1 VTSATWAIRAAAM
14 HGVIGRPMGLPE
26 WILIGDE
33 RSFSGLFRNDPVN
46 LSG

>member
-1 VTSATWAIRAAAM
+1 VNSATWAILAAAM
-14 HGVIGRPMGLPE
+14 QGVSGRPMGVPE
-26 WILIGDE
+26 WNLIGRE